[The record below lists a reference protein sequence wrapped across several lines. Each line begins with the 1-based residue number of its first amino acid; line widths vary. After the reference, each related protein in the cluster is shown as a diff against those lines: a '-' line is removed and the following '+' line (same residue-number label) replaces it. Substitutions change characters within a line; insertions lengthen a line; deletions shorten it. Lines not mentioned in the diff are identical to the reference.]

1 MAIAP
6 IIAILAAGQPEA
18 AAAVQPAPAPQPASQ
33 TATQGVISYPA
44 EFFAAAQPN
53 TAMDMIDRLP
63 GFSFNGGDSVRGFA
77 GAAGNVLIDGQRPT
91 AKNDSLGNILRRVP
105 ASQIERIDLIRGS
118 APGIDMQ
125 GQTVLANIVRKG
137 GVQSTGVFAVA
148 GNFIPDGRE
157 VYAMRIE
164 GSRRNNGRLL
174 EGGLFMGGFVDD
186 GAGDGVITRRDAAGR
201 IVSQAPINTEGDG
214 QDTMLTGAYETP
226 LAGGKFKI
234 NGQIHN
240 QRFFYDESLPGIG
253 GVQRDNQEFT
263 RGELGLRYDRAL
275 SSTLSLESLLL
286 QQLRDTT
293 FSSLYKE
300 PGSLT
305 VYGNDRFN
313 GESIGRAVVRWNKSS
328 TLSLEVG
335 VEGAYNWLDSE
346 TEYASNGTPVDL
358 PAANVKV
365 DEKRGEV
372 FVNSTYKPWSTLTLE
387 SGLRMEASRLES
399 SGDVDLQK
407 TFNFLKP
414 RAVATWS
421 PNALNQLRVRVERQ
435 VGQLNFNDFTASS
448 ALSTG
453 VISTGNPN
461 LEPEHAWVF
470 EAAYERRFWGN
481 GAIVFTARHFE
492 VTDAIDRAP
501 IFTATS
507 AFDSPANIGD
517 GTKDELEARLT
528 LPLQKLGVTGG
539 LLKGKLTYRD
549 STVIDPTTGQ
559 ERELS
564 DYRPVEYEMN
574 FTQDLAKYKLN
585 WGVNVFSQWRETF
598 YRFNQ
603 IQTYKLKTWVHPF
616 LEYRPKPDLSI
627 RFEMPNATARGF
639 KQIRQVYAGPRNT
652 SPLSFEE
659 VRDLEFGR
667 SFYVRLRKTWG

>member
-18 AAAVQPAPAPQPASQ
+18 AAAVQPAPAPQQATQ
-33 TATQGVISYPA
+33 NATQGVISYPA
-44 EFFAAAQPN
+44 SFFAAAQPN

-63 GFSFNGGDSVRGFA
+63 GFSFAGGDSVRGFA
-77 GAAGNVLIDGQRPT
+77 GGAGNVLIDGQRPT
-91 AKNDSLGNILRRVP
+91 AKNDSLGNILRRIP
-105 ASQIERIDLIRGS
+105 ATQIERIDLIRGS

-125 GQTVLANIVRKG
+125 GQTILANIVRKG

-148 GNFIPDGRE
+148 GNFMHDDRE

-164 GSRRNNGRLL
+164 GSRRNNGRTL

-186 GAGDGVITRRDAAGR
+186 GAGDGPITRRDAQGR
-201 IVSQAPINTEGDG
+201 IISQDRIDTEGDG
-214 QDTMLTGAYETP
+214 QDTILTGAFETP

-234 NGQIHN
+234 NGQLHN
-240 QRFFYDESLPGIG
+240 NRFYYDELLPGID
-253 GVQRDNQEFT
+253 GVQRDHDEQN
-263 RGELGLRYDRAL
+263 RGELGLRYDRPL
-275 SSTLSLESLLL
+275 TSTLALESLLL
-286 QQLRDTT
+286 QQLKSFDYT
-293 FSSLYKE
+293 SLYKE
-300 PGSLT
+300 PGSIT
-305 VYGNDRFN
+305 VYENERTT
-313 GESIGRAVVRWNKSS
+313 GETIGRAVLRWNKSS
-328 TLSLEVG
+328 TLSFETG
-335 VEGAYNWLDSE
+335 IEGAYNWLDSE
-346 TEYASNGTPVDL
+346 SAYSENDTPIEL

-365 DEKRGEV
+365 NEKRGEI
-372 FVNSTYKPWSTLTLE
+372 FANTTYKPWSPLTLE
-387 SGLRMEASRLES
+387 AGVRMEGSRLES
-399 SGDVDLQK
+399 SGDVDLEK
-407 TFNFLKP
+407 TFTFIKP

-501 IFTATS
+501 IFTATG

-517 GTKDELEARLT
+517 GTKDEFEARLT

-549 STVIDPTTGQ
+549 SQVTDPTTGE

-564 DYRPVEYEMN
+564 DYRPVEYELN
-574 FTQDLAKYKLN
+574 FTQDLSKYKVN

-627 RFEMPNATARGF
+627 RFEIPNATARGF

-667 SFYVRLRKTWG
+667 SFYIRLRKTWG